1 MLDEHGIGARPM
13 NLNQVTA
20 PAHDLAASIA
30 FYESLGL
37 KLIVRADHYA
47 RFECPDGD
55 ATFSLSLRETPVPP
69 DREGVHVYFEC
80 DDLDARVAALK
91 GRGLRFESGP
101 SDRPWLWREAWL
113 TDPAGNLICL
123 YWAGKNRKQPPWRI
137 A

>member
-1 MLDEHGIGARPM
+1 M

-30 FYESLGL
+30 FYEMLGL

-55 ATFSLSLRETPVPP
+55 ATFSLALRDTPSLP
-69 DREGVHVYFEC
+69 DREGIHVYFEC
-80 DDLDARVAALK
+80 DDLDERVAALK
-91 GRGLRFESGP
+91 KHGVGFESDP
-101 SDRPWLWREAWL
+101 VDQRWLWREAWL

-123 YWAGKNRKQPPWRI
+123 YRAGQNRKQPPWRI
-137 A
+137 G